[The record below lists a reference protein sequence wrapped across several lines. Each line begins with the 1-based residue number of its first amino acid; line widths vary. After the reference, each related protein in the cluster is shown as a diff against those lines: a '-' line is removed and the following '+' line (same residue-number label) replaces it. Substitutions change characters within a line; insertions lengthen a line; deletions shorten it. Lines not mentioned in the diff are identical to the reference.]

1 VHILVRNL
9 GRDGR
14 SRLIRLVLGAH
25 ALARSDTGMG
35 GAGHGRGCEG
45 CDLVVMRALRG
56 TFFRVMSVKLYAEF
70 QSKQGRSYRSN
81 EWIFRYSMQMS
92 GV

>member
-14 SRLIRLVLGAH
+14 GRLVRFVLGAN

-35 GAGHGRGCEG
+35 GAGHGEG
-45 CDLVVMRALRG
+45 CDSVASRELLSSDVGKVVC
-56 TFFRVMSVKLYAEF
+56 
-70 QSKQGRSYRSN
+70 
-81 EWIFRYSMQMS
+81 
-92 GV
+92 

>member
-14 SRLIRLVLGAH
+14 GRLVRFVLGAN

-45 CDLVVMRALRG
+45 CDSVASRELLSSDVGKVVC
-56 TFFRVMSVKLYAEF
+56 
-70 QSKQGRSYRSN
+70 
-81 EWIFRYSMQMS
+81 
-92 GV
+92 